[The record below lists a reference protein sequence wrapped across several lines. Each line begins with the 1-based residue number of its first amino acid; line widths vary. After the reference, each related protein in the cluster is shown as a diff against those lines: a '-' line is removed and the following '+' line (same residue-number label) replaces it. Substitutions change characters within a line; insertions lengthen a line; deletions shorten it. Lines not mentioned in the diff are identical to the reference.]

1 MGYFPARVMS
11 APWKSLAGLSLVLGS
26 CTLGTGIFAGKT
38 CKSNVDC
45 PDPYVCA
52 QVRTEGRTCEL
63 VRGVETFDPSSDNP
77 AYYCNG
83 PDGGGGVKNVL
94 DKHCVSNC
102 HGTDMSY
109 PGTPRNFRLDV
120 YSTGT
125 ALPGAFAKAA
135 ALNKR
140 AQDDTMPPPGLMGYS
155 RCSTEDKN
163 LLLRWINAGAPEC
176 AGTDDGGSGDGGSGD
191 GGSGDGGMMM
201 TGDGGMRPDGGD
213 GG

>member
-1 MGYFPARVMS
+1 MS
-11 APWKSLAGLSLVLGS
+11 ASWKSLAGLSLALGS
-26 CTLGTGIFAGKT
+26 CTLGTGVFAGKT

-83 PDGGGGVKNVL
+83 TDGGGGVKAVL

-102 HGTDMSY
+102 HGTDRSY
-109 PGTPRNFRLDV
+109 PGTSGLAFRLDV

-135 ALNKR
+135 NINKR
-140 AQDDTMPPPGLMGYS
+140 VQDDTMPPVGLMGYT
-155 RCSTEDKN
+155 RCSTEEKN

-176 AGTDDGGSGDGGSGD
+176 AGSGDGGSGD
-191 GGSGDGGMMM
+191 GGTGDGGMMMM
-201 TGDGGMRPDGGD
+201 TGDGGMRLDGGD